1 LKEYKGMKTET
12 QVELIK
18 NILIA
23 GKKVRTHDMIFKYGI
38 TRTAARIAD
47 INKLLNNKVI
57 CLDRKDW
64 YKGKGV
70 YILTK

>member
-1 LKEYKGMKTET
+1 MKTEK
-12 QVELIK
+12 QVKVIK
-18 NILIA
+18 DILLA
-23 GKKVRTHDMIFKYGI
+23 GKEVRTHDMIFKLGI
-38 TRTAARIAD
+38 SRTAARISD